1 MTKAHGSVISFGTK
15 NDHSNDDSIESKE
28 SKPRWIPA
36 QRFAL
41 IFGITYLA
49 SAIAGYYIIGIKQ
62 YPLVPNGVLM
72 IFGMNP
78 LHISVHFVVGL
89 VWIASSFSK
98 RYVIWVNITFGI
110 VFGLLTVF
118 GLLNLLPFL
127 GVTGLADPDNYLHL
141 FTGIL
146 GLFYGTVGA
155 NGSSD
160 LDRQDEAAFEE
171 HSADSWK

>member
-1 MTKAHGSVISFGTK
+1 MTKHNGSVIALGAKADEKLGEPIS
-15 NDHSNDDSIESKE
+15 SSKTG
-28 SKPRWIPA
+28 WIPA

-41 IFGITYLA
+41 IFGVTYLA
-49 SAIAGYYIIGIKQ
+49 SAVAGYFMIGIKQ

-78 LHISVHFVVGL
+78 LHISIHFLVGL
-89 VWIASSFSK
+89 IWIFSSFSK
-98 RYVIWVNITFGI
+98 RYSIWVNIAFGI
-110 VFGLLTVF
+110 VFGLLTLF

-141 FTGIL
+141 FTGTL

-155 NGSSD
+155 NGSSE
-160 LDRQDEAAFEE
+160 LDIEDDSLAHEAT
-171 HSADSWK
+171 SSW

>member
-1 MTKAHGSVISFGTK
+1 MTKVQSKVIAIGAKEDNALELASPKGETK
-15 NDHSNDDSIESKE
+15 E
-28 SKPRWIPA
+28 RWIPA

-41 IFGITYLA
+41 IFGVIYLA
-49 SAIAGYYIIGIKQ
+49 SAIAGYFMIGIKQ
-62 YPLVPNGVLM
+62 FPLVPNGVLM

-78 LHISVHFVVGL
+78 LHISIHFVVGW
-89 VWIASSFSK
+89 VWIFSSFSK
-98 RYVIWVNITFGI
+98 RYVIWVNIAFGI

-155 NGSSD
+155 RGSSD
-160 LDRQDEAAFEE
+160 FDIADELPLDTSETN
-171 HSADSWK
+171 W